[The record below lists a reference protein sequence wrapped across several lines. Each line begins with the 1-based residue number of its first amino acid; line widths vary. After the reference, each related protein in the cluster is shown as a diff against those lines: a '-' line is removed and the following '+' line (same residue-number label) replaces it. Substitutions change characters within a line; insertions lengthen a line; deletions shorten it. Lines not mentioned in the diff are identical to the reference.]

1 MTSSC
6 LQAVGLRR
14 TYPDASGRRHTALH
28 DVDLRLEPTESV
40 ALLGRSGCGKTTLL
54 KALLLLDAPGPADS
68 GAVLLDGDPVIT
80 GRRRPG
86 ARALRPYRRAVQ
98 YVPQDPAAS
107 LDPRYDVVSQI
118 TRALHTLRAPG
129 GPDGHEAVA
138 QSLLEAL
145 GLPRQSWR
153 RRPHEISG
161 GQAQRLALARA
172 LAPGPRYLLLDEP
185 VSALD
190 VCIQAQILNLL
201 NDLQREFHYTYVF
214 ISHNLSVVKHVSD
227 RIAVMYLGQVVE
239 LCDYKE
245 LFTTALH
252 PYTQAL
258 LSAIP
263 VAKLDVQKERIILEG
278 DVPSPIEPPDAC
290 RFMGRCR
297 YCQDICRRETPPLRE
312 HLSGHYV
319 ACHFA
324 GNLKGGVP
332 MPQLTISPDQLTPAP
347 DPDTFLVEKEIL
359 PSPELPP
366 RE

>member
-28 DVDLRLEPTESV
+28 DVDLRLEPAESV

-185 VSALD
+185 VSGLDPALRHQVLD
-190 VCIQAQILNLL
+190 LL
-201 NDLQREFHYTYVF
+201 AGLAD
-214 ISHNLSVVKHVSD
+214 D
-227 RIAVMYLGQVVE
+227 DGWCA
-239 LCDYKE
+239 
-245 LFTTALH
+245 
-252 PYTQAL
+252 
-258 LSAIP
+258 P
-263 VAKLDVQKERIILEG
+263 V
-278 DVPSPIEPPDAC
+278 
-290 RFMGRCR
+290 
-297 YCQDICRRETPPLRE
+297 
-312 HLSGHYV
+312 
-319 ACHFA
+319 
-324 GNLKGGVP
+324 
-332 MPQLTISPDQLTPAP
+332 PAP
-347 DPDTFLVEKEIL
+347 DAPGARPASLGAVPAPVGPQAARPALLLVSHDLAAVARVCTRSIVMDAGVLVEDVPTARLLDAPEHPAARALRDAVPAL
-359 PSPELPP
+359 PD
-366 RE
+366 

>member
-28 DVDLRLEPTESV
+28 DVDLRLEPAESV

-185 VSALD
+185 VSGLDPALRHQVLD
-190 VCIQAQILNLL
+190 LL
-201 NDLQREFHYTYVF
+201 AGLADDDGWCV
-214 ISHNLSVVKHVSD
+214 
-227 RIAVMYLGQVVE
+227 
-239 LCDYKE
+239 
-245 LFTTALH
+245 
-252 PYTQAL
+252 
-258 LSAIP
+258 P
-263 VAKLDVQKERIILEG
+263 V
-278 DVPSPIEPPDAC
+278 
-290 RFMGRCR
+290 
-297 YCQDICRRETPPLRE
+297 
-312 HLSGHYV
+312 
-319 ACHFA
+319 
-324 GNLKGGVP
+324 
-332 MPQLTISPDQLTPAP
+332 PAP
-347 DPDTFLVEKEIL
+347 DAPGARPVCSGAVPAPDAPGARPASLGAVPAPVGPQAARPALLLVSHDLAAVARVCTRSIVMDAGVLVEDVPTARLLDAPEHPAARALRDAVPAL
-359 PSPELPP
+359 PD
-366 RE
+366 

>member
-54 KALLLLDAPGPADS
+54 KALLLLDAPSPADS

-161 GQAQRLALARA
+161 GQTQRLALARA

-185 VSALD
+185 VSGLDPALRHQVLD
-190 VCIQAQILNLL
+190 LL
-201 NDLQREFHYTYVF
+201 AGLADDDGWCAPVPAPVGPGARPA
-214 ISHNLSVVKHVSD
+214 D
-227 RIAVMYLGQVVE
+227 RGAV
-239 LCDYKE
+239 
-245 LFTTALH
+245 
-252 PYTQAL
+252 
-258 LSAIP
+258 
-263 VAKLDVQKERIILEG
+263 
-278 DVPSPIEPPDAC
+278 
-290 RFMGRCR
+290 
-297 YCQDICRRETPPLRE
+297 
-312 HLSGHYV
+312 
-319 ACHFA
+319 
-324 GNLKGGVP
+324 
-332 MPQLTISPDQLTPAP
+332 PAP
-347 DPDTFLVEKEIL
+347 DAPGARPALLLVSHDLAAVARVCTRSIVMDAGVLVEDVPTARLLDAPEHPAARALRDAVPAL
-359 PSPELPP
+359 PD
-366 RE
+366 

>member
-28 DVDLRLEPTESV
+28 DVDLRLEPAESV

-185 VSALD
+185 VSGLDPALRHQVLD
-190 VCIQAQILNLL
+190 LL
-201 NDLQREFHYTYVF
+201 AGLAD
-214 ISHNLSVVKHVSD
+214 D
-227 RIAVMYLGQVVE
+227 DGWCA
-239 LCDYKE
+239 
-245 LFTTALH
+245 
-252 PYTQAL
+252 
-258 LSAIP
+258 P
-263 VAKLDVQKERIILEG
+263 V
-278 DVPSPIEPPDAC
+278 
-290 RFMGRCR
+290 
-297 YCQDICRRETPPLRE
+297 
-312 HLSGHYV
+312 
-319 ACHFA
+319 
-324 GNLKGGVP
+324 
-332 MPQLTISPDQLTPAP
+332 PAP
-347 DPDTFLVEKEIL
+347 DAPGARPALLLVSHDLAAVARVCRRALVMDDGAIVEDAPMHHIL
-359 PSPELPP
+359 TRPSHPATRTLRDAVPTLPTATTG
-366 RE
+366 

>member
-28 DVDLRLEPTESV
+28 DVDLRLEPAESV

-54 KALLLLDAPGPADS
+54 KALLLLDAPSPADS

-185 VSALD
+185 VSGLDPALRHQVLD
-190 VCIQAQILNLL
+190 LL
-201 NDLQREFHYTYVF
+201 AGLADDDGWCV
-214 ISHNLSVVKHVSD
+214 
-227 RIAVMYLGQVVE
+227 
-239 LCDYKE
+239 
-245 LFTTALH
+245 
-252 PYTQAL
+252 
-258 LSAIP
+258 P
-263 VAKLDVQKERIILEG
+263 V
-278 DVPSPIEPPDAC
+278 
-290 RFMGRCR
+290 
-297 YCQDICRRETPPLRE
+297 
-312 HLSGHYV
+312 
-319 ACHFA
+319 
-324 GNLKGGVP
+324 
-332 MPQLTISPDQLTPAP
+332 PAP
-347 DPDTFLVEKEIL
+347 DAPGARPALLLVSHDLAAVARVCTRSIVMDAGVLVEDVPTARLLDAPEHPAARALRDAVPAL
-359 PSPELPP
+359 PD
-366 RE
+366 

>member
-28 DVDLRLEPTESV
+28 DVDLRLEPAESV

-107 LDPRYDVVSQI
+107 LDPRYDVGSQI

-185 VSALD
+185 VSGLDPALRHQVLD
-190 VCIQAQILNLL
+190 LL
-201 NDLQREFHYTYVF
+201 AGLAD
-214 ISHNLSVVKHVSD
+214 D
-227 RIAVMYLGQVVE
+227 DGWCA
-239 LCDYKE
+239 
-245 LFTTALH
+245 
-252 PYTQAL
+252 
-258 LSAIP
+258 P
-263 VAKLDVQKERIILEG
+263 V
-278 DVPSPIEPPDAC
+278 
-290 RFMGRCR
+290 
-297 YCQDICRRETPPLRE
+297 
-312 HLSGHYV
+312 
-319 ACHFA
+319 
-324 GNLKGGVP
+324 
-332 MPQLTISPDQLTPAP
+332 PAP
-347 DPDTFLVEKEIL
+347 DAPAARPAVLLVSHDLAAVARVCTRSIVMDAGLLVEDAPTARLLDAPEHPAARALRDAVPVL
-359 PSPELPP
+359 PED
-366 RE
+366 

>member
-14 TYPDASGRRHTALH
+14 TYPDAAGRRHTALH

-86 ARALRPYRRAVQ
+86 ARALHPYRRAVQ

-185 VSALD
+185 VSGLDPALRHQVLD
-190 VCIQAQILNLL
+190 LL
-201 NDLQREFHYTYVF
+201 AGLADDDGWCV
-214 ISHNLSVVKHVSD
+214 
-227 RIAVMYLGQVVE
+227 
-239 LCDYKE
+239 
-245 LFTTALH
+245 
-252 PYTQAL
+252 
-258 LSAIP
+258 P
-263 VAKLDVQKERIILEG
+263 V
-278 DVPSPIEPPDAC
+278 
-290 RFMGRCR
+290 
-297 YCQDICRRETPPLRE
+297 
-312 HLSGHYV
+312 
-319 ACHFA
+319 
-324 GNLKGGVP
+324 
-332 MPQLTISPDQLTPAP
+332 PAP
-347 DPDTFLVEKEIL
+347 DAPGARPASLGAVPAPDAPGARPASLGAVPAPVGPQAARPALLLVSHDLAAVARVCTRSIVMDAGVLVEDVPTARLLDAPEHPAARALRDAVPAL
-359 PSPELPP
+359 PD
-366 RE
+366 

>member
-14 TYPDASGRRHTALH
+14 TYPDAAGRRHTALH

-185 VSALD
+185 VSGLDPALRHQVLD
-190 VCIQAQILNLL
+190 LLAGLADDDGWCAPVPAPVGPQAA
-201 NDLQREFHYTYVF
+201 RPAR
-214 ISHNLSVVKHVSD
+214 SG
-227 RIAVMYLGQVVE
+227 AV
-239 LCDYKE
+239 
-245 LFTTALH
+245 
-252 PYTQAL
+252 
-258 LSAIP
+258 
-263 VAKLDVQKERIILEG
+263 
-278 DVPSPIEPPDAC
+278 
-290 RFMGRCR
+290 
-297 YCQDICRRETPPLRE
+297 
-312 HLSGHYV
+312 
-319 ACHFA
+319 
-324 GNLKGGVP
+324 
-332 MPQLTISPDQLTPAP
+332 PAP
-347 DPDTFLVEKEIL
+347 DAPGARPTRSGAVPAPVGAQAARPAGLVVSHDLGAGARGWTRRHVKDAGVLVEDVPTARLLDAPEHPAARALRDAVPAL
-359 PSPELPP
+359 PD
-366 RE
+366 

>member
-107 LDPRYDVVSQI
+107 LDPRYDVISQI

-185 VSALD
+185 VSGLDPALRHQVLD
-190 VCIQAQILNLL
+190 LL
-201 NDLQREFHYTYVF
+201 AGLADDDGWCAPAPAPVGPGARPAR
-214 ISHNLSVVKHVSD
+214 SG
-227 RIAVMYLGQVVE
+227 AV
-239 LCDYKE
+239 
-245 LFTTALH
+245 
-252 PYTQAL
+252 
-258 LSAIP
+258 
-263 VAKLDVQKERIILEG
+263 
-278 DVPSPIEPPDAC
+278 
-290 RFMGRCR
+290 
-297 YCQDICRRETPPLRE
+297 
-312 HLSGHYV
+312 
-319 ACHFA
+319 
-324 GNLKGGVP
+324 
-332 MPQLTISPDQLTPAP
+332 PAP
-347 DPDTFLVEKEIL
+347 DAPGARPALLLVSHDLAAVARVCTRSIVMDAGVLVEDAPTARLLDAPEHPAARALRDAVPAL
-359 PSPELPP
+359 PD
-366 RE
+366 

>member
-185 VSALD
+185 VSGLDPALRHQVLD
-190 VCIQAQILNLL
+190 LL
-201 NDLQREFHYTYVF
+201 AGLAD
-214 ISHNLSVVKHVSD
+214 D
-227 RIAVMYLGQVVE
+227 DGWCA
-239 LCDYKE
+239 
-245 LFTTALH
+245 
-252 PYTQAL
+252 
-258 LSAIP
+258 P
-263 VAKLDVQKERIILEG
+263 V
-278 DVPSPIEPPDAC
+278 
-290 RFMGRCR
+290 
-297 YCQDICRRETPPLRE
+297 
-312 HLSGHYV
+312 
-319 ACHFA
+319 
-324 GNLKGGVP
+324 
-332 MPQLTISPDQLTPAP
+332 PAP
-347 DPDTFLVEKEIL
+347 DAPGARPASLGAVPAPVGPQAARPALLLVSHDLAAVARVCTRSIVMDAGVLVEDVPTARLLDAPEHPAARALRDAVPAL
-359 PSPELPP
+359 PD
-366 RE
+366 

>member
-14 TYPDASGRRHTALH
+14 TYPDAAGRRHTALH

-185 VSALD
+185 VSGLDPALRHQVLD
-190 VCIQAQILNLL
+190 LL
-201 NDLQREFHYTYVF
+201 AGLAD
-214 ISHNLSVVKHVSD
+214 D
-227 RIAVMYLGQVVE
+227 DGWCA
-239 LCDYKE
+239 
-245 LFTTALH
+245 
-252 PYTQAL
+252 
-258 LSAIP
+258 P
-263 VAKLDVQKERIILEG
+263 V
-278 DVPSPIEPPDAC
+278 
-290 RFMGRCR
+290 
-297 YCQDICRRETPPLRE
+297 
-312 HLSGHYV
+312 
-319 ACHFA
+319 
-324 GNLKGGVP
+324 
-332 MPQLTISPDQLTPAP
+332 PAP
-347 DPDTFLVEKEIL
+347 DAPGARPVRSGAVPAPVGPQAARPARSGAVPAPDAPGARPALLLVSHDLAAVARVCTRSIVMDAGVLVEDVPTARLLDAPEHPAARALRDAVPAL
-359 PSPELPP
+359 PD
-366 RE
+366 

>member
-161 GQAQRLALARA
+161 GQTQRLALARA

-185 VSALD
+185 VSGLDPALRHQVLD
-190 VCIQAQILNLL
+190 LL
-201 NDLQREFHYTYVF
+201 AGLADDDGWCV
-214 ISHNLSVVKHVSD
+214 
-227 RIAVMYLGQVVE
+227 
-239 LCDYKE
+239 
-245 LFTTALH
+245 
-252 PYTQAL
+252 
-258 LSAIP
+258 P
-263 VAKLDVQKERIILEG
+263 V
-278 DVPSPIEPPDAC
+278 
-290 RFMGRCR
+290 
-297 YCQDICRRETPPLRE
+297 
-312 HLSGHYV
+312 
-319 ACHFA
+319 
-324 GNLKGGVP
+324 
-332 MPQLTISPDQLTPAP
+332 PAP
-347 DPDTFLVEKEIL
+347 DAPGARPARSGAVPAPVGPQAARPASPGAAPAPDAPGARPVRSGAVPAPVGPQAARPALLLVSHDLAAVARVCTRSIVMDAGVLVEDVPTARLLDAPEHPAARALRDAVPAL
-359 PSPELPP
+359 PD
-366 RE
+366 

>member
-185 VSALD
+185 VSGLDPALRHQVLD
-190 VCIQAQILNLL
+190 LL
-201 NDLQREFHYTYVF
+201 AGLAD
-214 ISHNLSVVKHVSD
+214 D
-227 RIAVMYLGQVVE
+227 DGWCA
-239 LCDYKE
+239 
-245 LFTTALH
+245 
-252 PYTQAL
+252 
-258 LSAIP
+258 P
-263 VAKLDVQKERIILEG
+263 V
-278 DVPSPIEPPDAC
+278 
-290 RFMGRCR
+290 
-297 YCQDICRRETPPLRE
+297 
-312 HLSGHYV
+312 
-319 ACHFA
+319 
-324 GNLKGGVP
+324 
-332 MPQLTISPDQLTPAP
+332 PAP
-347 DPDTFLVEKEIL
+347 DAPGARPVRSGAVPAPVGPQAARPARSGAVPAPDAPGARPALLLVSHDLAAVARVCTRSIVMDAGVLVEDVPTARLLDAPEHPAARALRDAVPAL
-359 PSPELPP
+359 PD
-366 RE
+366 

>member
-107 LDPRYDVVSQI
+107 LDPRYDVISQI

-145 GLPRQSWR
+145 GLPHQSWR

-185 VSALD
+185 VSGLDPALRHQVLD
-190 VCIQAQILNLL
+190 LL
-201 NDLQREFHYTYVF
+201 AGLAD
-214 ISHNLSVVKHVSD
+214 D
-227 RIAVMYLGQVVE
+227 DGWCA
-239 LCDYKE
+239 
-245 LFTTALH
+245 
-252 PYTQAL
+252 
-258 LSAIP
+258 P
-263 VAKLDVQKERIILEG
+263 V
-278 DVPSPIEPPDAC
+278 
-290 RFMGRCR
+290 
-297 YCQDICRRETPPLRE
+297 
-312 HLSGHYV
+312 
-319 ACHFA
+319 
-324 GNLKGGVP
+324 
-332 MPQLTISPDQLTPAP
+332 PAP
-347 DPDTFLVEKEIL
+347 DAPGARPANRGAVPAPVGPQAARPALLLVSHDLAAVARVCTRSIVMDAGVLVEDVPTARLLDAPEHPAARALRDAVPAL
-359 PSPELPP
+359 PD
-366 RE
+366 

>member
-14 TYPDASGRRHTALH
+14 AYPDASGRRHTALH

-86 ARALRPYRRAVQ
+86 ARALHPYRRAVQ

-185 VSALD
+185 VSGLDPALRHQVLD
-190 VCIQAQILNLL
+190 LL
-201 NDLQREFHYTYVF
+201 AGLADDDGWCV
-214 ISHNLSVVKHVSD
+214 
-227 RIAVMYLGQVVE
+227 
-239 LCDYKE
+239 
-245 LFTTALH
+245 
-252 PYTQAL
+252 
-258 LSAIP
+258 P
-263 VAKLDVQKERIILEG
+263 V
-278 DVPSPIEPPDAC
+278 
-290 RFMGRCR
+290 
-297 YCQDICRRETPPLRE
+297 
-312 HLSGHYV
+312 
-319 ACHFA
+319 
-324 GNLKGGVP
+324 
-332 MPQLTISPDQLTPAP
+332 PAP
-347 DPDTFLVEKEIL
+347 DAPGARPALLLVSHDLAAVARVCTRSIVMDAGVLVEDVPTARLLDAPEHPAARALRDAVPAL
-359 PSPELPP
+359 PD
-366 RE
+366 

>member
-172 LAPGPRYLLLDEP
+172 LAPSPRYLLLDEP
-185 VSALD
+185 VSGLDPALRHQVLD
-190 VCIQAQILNLL
+190 LL
-201 NDLQREFHYTYVF
+201 AGLAD
-214 ISHNLSVVKHVSD
+214 D
-227 RIAVMYLGQVVE
+227 DGWCA
-239 LCDYKE
+239 
-245 LFTTALH
+245 
-252 PYTQAL
+252 
-258 LSAIP
+258 P
-263 VAKLDVQKERIILEG
+263 V
-278 DVPSPIEPPDAC
+278 
-290 RFMGRCR
+290 
-297 YCQDICRRETPPLRE
+297 
-312 HLSGHYV
+312 
-319 ACHFA
+319 
-324 GNLKGGVP
+324 
-332 MPQLTISPDQLTPAP
+332 PAP
-347 DPDTFLVEKEIL
+347 DAPGARPARSGAVPAPVGPQAARPARSGAVPAPDAPGARPASLGAVPAPVGPQAARPALLLVSHDLAAVARVCTRSIVMDAGVLVEDVPTARLLDAPEHPAARALRDAVPAL
-359 PSPELPP
+359 PD
-366 RE
+366 